1 MTEQPAI
8 LVEHV
13 GAISTVTFNRPAQ
26 LNALDPDTVE
36 EFQSVMHRVDL
47 EPSTQAIVVTGAGRA
62 FTAGGDVR
70 SFGSKH
76 DPRVNRRG
84 WHLVHRMLEI
94 EKPVVAMVNGPAI
107 GLGLVI
113 ALLCDCVIM
122 ADDATIGDPH
132 VNLGLVAGDGA
143 AVVLPV
149 LIGPHRAKELLL
161 TGRLITGT
169 EAAAIGMIN
178 RSVPAGELSAAAYA
192 LAGELA
198 AQPSYAARATK
209 MAVNRY
215 LRWMVEQTLDVSLA
229 YEAISRE
236 LPDYPAAVD
245 AWKQRHANRS
255 DTANEPRP

>member
-1 MTEQPAI
+1 MTEQPPI

-13 GAISTVTFNRPAQ
+13 DTISTITFNRPAQ
-26 LNALDPDTVE
+26 LNALDPDMVE
-36 EFQSVMHRVDL
+36 EFQSIVRRVDL
-47 EPSTQAIVVTGAGRA
+47 EPSTRAIVLTGAGRA

-70 SFGSKH
+70 SFGSRH

-94 EKPVVAMVNGPAI
+94 EKPIVAMVNGPAI
-107 GLGLVI
+107 GLGLTI
-113 ALLCDCVIM
+113 ALLCDSVVM

-143 AVVLPV
+143 AVVLPL

-161 TGRLITGT
+161 TGKRITGV
-169 EAAAIGMIN
+169 EAAAMGMIN
-178 RSVPAGELSAAAYA
+178 RSVPADELASAAYG
-192 LAGELA
+192 LAREYA
-198 AQPSYAARATK
+198 AQPTYAARATK

-236 LPDYPAAVD
+236 LPEYPEPVE
-245 AWKQRHANRS
+245 AWKQRRARRT
-255 DTANEPRP
+255 DDAQP

>member
-1 MTEQPAI
+1 MTAQPPI

-13 GAISTVTFNRPAQ
+13 DTVSTITFNRPAQ
-26 LNALDPDTVE
+26 LNALDPDMVE
-36 EFQSVMHRVDL
+36 EFQSIVRRVDL
-47 EPSTQAIVVTGAGRA
+47 EPSTRAIVLTGAGRA

-94 EKPVVAMVNGPAI
+94 EKPIVAMVNGPAI
-107 GLGLVI
+107 GLGLTI
-113 ALLCDCVIM
+113 ALLCDCVVM

-143 AVVLPV
+143 AVVLPL

-161 TGRLITGT
+161 TGKRITGVD
-169 EAAAIGMIN
+169 AAAMGLIN
-178 RSVPAGELSAAAYA
+178 RSVPAADLTAAAYG
-192 LAGELA
+192 LAREFA
-198 AQPSYAARATK
+198 AQPTYAARATK

-236 LPDYPAAVD
+236 LPEYPEAVE
-245 AWKQRHANRS
+245 AWKQRRARRN
-255 DTANEPRP
+255 DEAQP

>member
-1 MTEQPAI
+1 MSEEPSI

-13 GAISTVTFNRPAQ
+13 ESISTITFNRPAQ
-26 LNALDPDTVE
+26 LNALDPEMVE
-36 EFQSVMHRVDL
+36 EFQTILRGVDL
-47 EPSTQAIVVTGAGRA
+47 EPSTGAIVLTGAGRA

-70 SFGSKH
+70 SFGAKH

-84 WHLVHRMLEI
+84 WHLVHRMLEV
-94 EKPVVAMVNGPAI
+94 EKPMVAMVNGPAV
-107 GLGLVI
+107 GLGLTI
-113 ALLCDCVIM
+113 ALLCDSVVM

-143 AVVLPV
+143 AVLLPILV
-149 LIGPHRAKELLL
+149 GPHRAKELLL
-161 TGRLITGT
+161 TGKNIS
-169 EAAAIGMIN
+169 ASDAVAMGMVN
-178 RSVPAGELSAAAYA
+178 RVVPAADLAASAYD
-192 LAGELA
+192 LAREYA

-236 LPDYPAAVD
+236 LPEYPEAVE
-245 AWKQRHANRS
+245 AWKRRRTQAPES
-255 DTANEPRP
+255 PA

>member
-1 MTEQPAI
+1 MTEQPPI
-8 LVEHV
+8 LVEHLDSV
-13 GAISTVTFNRPAQ
+13 STITFNRPAQ
-26 LNALDPDTVE
+26 LNALDPDMVE
-36 EFQSVMHRVDL
+36 EFQSIVRRVDL
-47 EPSTQAIVVTGAGRA
+47 EPSTRAIVLTGAGRA

-84 WHLVHRMLEI
+84 WHLVNRMLEI
-94 EKPVVAMVNGPAI
+94 EKPIVAMVNGPAI
-107 GLGLVI
+107 GLGLTI
-113 ALLCDCVIM
+113 ALLCDSVVM

-143 AVVLPV
+143 AVVLPL

-161 TGRLITGT
+161 TGKLVTGID
-169 EAAAIGMIN
+169 AAAMGMIN
-178 RSVPAGELSAAAYA
+178 RSVPADELVSAAYG
-192 LAGELA
+192 LAREYA
-198 AQPSYAARATK
+198 AQPTYAARATK

-236 LPDYPAAVD
+236 LPEYPEAVES
-245 AWKQRHANRS
+245 WRQRRARRS
-255 DTANEPRP
+255 DEPQP

>member
-13 GAISTVTFNRPAQ
+13 DSISTITFNRPAQ

-36 EFQSVMHRVDL
+36 EFQSVVRRVDL
-47 EPSTQAIVVTGAGRA
+47 EPSTRAIVLTGAGRA

-94 EKPVVAMVNGPAI
+94 EKPIVAMVNGPAI
-107 GLGLVI
+107 GLGLTI
-113 ALLCDCVIM
+113 ALLCDSVLM

-161 TGRLITGT
+161 TGKLITGT
-169 EAAAIGMIN
+169 EAAAMGMIN
-178 RSVPAGELSAAAYA
+178 RSVPAGELAAAAYG
-192 LAGELA
+192 LAREFA
-198 AQPSYAARATK
+198 AQPTYAARATK

-236 LPDYPAAVD
+236 LPEYPEAVE
-245 AWKQRHANRS
+245 AWKQRRARRS
-255 DTANEPRP
+255 DEPRP

>member
-1 MTEQPAI
+1 MSEQPPI

-13 GAISTVTFNRPAQ
+13 DTVSTITFNRPAQ
-26 LNALDPDTVE
+26 LNALDPDMVE
-36 EFQSVMHRVDL
+36 EFQSIVRRVDL
-47 EPSTQAIVVTGAGRA
+47 EPSTRAIVLTGAGRA

-94 EKPVVAMVNGPAI
+94 EKPIVAMVNGPAI
-107 GLGLVI
+107 GLGLTI
-113 ALLCDCVIM
+113 ALLCDSVVM

-132 VNLGLVAGDGA
+132 VGLGLVAGDGA
-143 AVVLPV
+143 AVVLPL

-161 TGRLITGT
+161 TGKLITGVD
-169 EAAAIGMIN
+169 AAAMGMIN
-178 RSVPAGELSAAAYA
+178 RSVASDELVAAAYD
-192 LAGELA
+192 LAREFA
-198 AQPSYAARATK
+198 AQPTYAARATK

-236 LPDYPAAVD
+236 LPEYPEAVE
-245 AWKQRHANRS
+245 AWKQRRARRS
-255 DTANEPRP
+255 DGPKP

>member
-1 MTEQPAI
+1 MTEQPPI
-8 LVEHV
+8 LVEHLDSV
-13 GAISTVTFNRPAQ
+13 STITFNRPAQ
-26 LNALDPDTVE
+26 LNALDPDMVE
-36 EFQSVMHRVDL
+36 EFQSIVRRVDL
-47 EPSTQAIVVTGAGRA
+47 EPSTRAIVLTGAGRA

-94 EKPVVAMVNGPAI
+94 EKPIVAMVNGPAI
-107 GLGLVI
+107 GLGLTI

-143 AVVLPV
+143 AVVLPL

-161 TGRLITGT
+161 TGKRITGVD
-169 EAAAIGMIN
+169 AAAMGLIN
-178 RSVPAGELSAAAYA
+178 RSVPGEDLAAAAYG
-192 LAGELA
+192 LAREFA
-198 AQPSYAARATK
+198 AQPTYAARATK
-209 MAVNRY
+209 TAVNRY

-236 LPDYPAAVD
+236 LPEYPEAVE
-245 AWKQRHANRS
+245 AWKQRRARRN
-255 DTANEPRP
+255 DEAQP

>member
-1 MTEQPAI
+1 MTEQPPI
-8 LVEHV
+8 LVEHLDSV
-13 GAISTVTFNRPAQ
+13 STITFNRPAQ
-26 LNALDPDTVE
+26 LNALDPDMVE
-36 EFQSVMHRVDL
+36 EFQSIVRRVDL
-47 EPSTQAIVVTGAGRA
+47 EPSTRAIVLTGAGRA

-94 EKPVVAMVNGPAI
+94 EKPIVAMVNGPAI
-107 GLGLVI
+107 GLGLTI
-113 ALLCDCVIM
+113 ALLCDCVVM

-143 AVVLPV
+143 AVVLPR

-161 TGRLITGT
+161 TGKRITGVD
-169 EAAAIGMIN
+169 AAAMDLIN
-178 RSVPAGELSAAAYA
+178 RSVPAADLAAAAYG
-192 LAGELA
+192 LAREFA
-198 AQPSYAARATK
+198 AQPTYAARATK

-236 LPDYPAAVD
+236 LPEYPEAVE
-245 AWKQRHANRS
+245 AWKQRRARRN
-255 DTANEPRP
+255 DDPQP

>member
-1 MTEQPAI
+1 MTEQPPI

-13 GAISTVTFNRPAQ
+13 DTISTITFNRPAQ
-26 LNALDPDTVE
+26 LNALDPDMVE
-36 EFQSVMHRVDL
+36 EFQSIVRTVDL
-47 EPSTQAIVVTGAGRA
+47 EPSTRAIVLTGAGRA

-70 SFGSKH
+70 SFGSRH

-94 EKPVVAMVNGPAI
+94 EKPIVAMVNGPAI
-107 GLGLVI
+107 GLGLTI
-113 ALLCDCVIM
+113 ALLCDSVVM

-143 AVVLPV
+143 AVVLPL

-161 TGRLITGT
+161 TGKRITGI
-169 EAAAIGMIN
+169 EAAAMGMIN
-178 RSVPAGELSAAAYA
+178 RSVPADELASAAYGLAREYA
-192 LAGELA
+192 V
-198 AQPSYAARATK
+198 QPTYAARATK

-236 LPDYPAAVD
+236 LPEYPEAVE
-245 AWKQRHANRS
+245 AWKQRRARRT
-255 DTANEPRP
+255 DDAQP

>member
-1 MTEQPAI
+1 MTEQPPI

-13 GAISTVTFNRPAQ
+13 DTVSTITFNRPDQ
-26 LNALDPDTVE
+26 LNALDPDMVE
-36 EFQSVMHRVDL
+36 EFQSIVRRVDL
-47 EPSTQAIVVTGAGRA
+47 EPSTRAIVLTGAGRA

-94 EKPVVAMVNGPAI
+94 EKPIVAMVNGPAI
-107 GLGLVI
+107 GLGLTI
-113 ALLCDCVIM
+113 ALLCDSVVM

-143 AVVLPV
+143 AVVLPLLV
-149 LIGPHRAKELLL
+149 GPHRAKELLL
-161 TGRLITGT
+161 TGKLITGVD
-169 EAAAIGMIN
+169 AAAMGMIN
-178 RSVPAGELSAAAYA
+178 RSVPADELASAAYG
-192 LAGELA
+192 LAREYA
-198 AQPSYAARATK
+198 AQPTYAARATK

-236 LPDYPAAVD
+236 LPEYPEAVE
-245 AWKQRHANRS
+245 AWKQRRARRS
-255 DTANEPRP
+255 DEPRS

>member
-1 MTEQPAI
+1 MTAEPPI

-13 GAISTVTFNRPAQ
+13 DMVSTITFNRPAQ

-36 EFQSVMHRVDL
+36 EFQTIVRRVDL
-47 EPSTQAIVVTGAGRA
+47 EPSTRAIVLTGAGRA
-62 FTAGGDVR
+62 FTAGGDIR
-70 SFGSKH
+70 TFGSKH

-94 EKPVVAMVNGPAI
+94 EKPIVAMVNGPAI
-107 GLGLVI
+107 GLGLTI
-113 ALLCDCVIM
+113 ALLCDSVVM

-161 TGRLITGT
+161 TGKLITGT
-169 EAAAIGMIN
+169 EAAAMGMIN
-178 RSVPAGELSAAAYA
+178 RAVPAAELSDVAYA
-192 LAGELA
+192 LAREYA
-198 AQPSYAARATK
+198 AQPTYAARATK

-236 LPDYPAAVD
+236 LPEYPEAVE
-245 AWKQRHANRS
+245 AWRQRRARRA
-255 DTANEPRP
+255 DEPRP

>member
-13 GAISTVTFNRPAQ
+13 DSISTITFNRPAQ
-26 LNALDPDTVE
+26 LNALDPDAVE
-36 EFQSVMHRVDL
+36 EFQAIVRRVDL
-47 EPSTQAIVVTGAGRA
+47 EPSTRAIVLTGTGRA

-94 EKPVVAMVNGPAI
+94 EKPIVAMVNGPAI
-107 GLGLVI
+107 GLGLTI
-113 ALLCDCVIM
+113 ALLCDSVVM

-149 LIGPHRAKELLL
+149 LVGPHRAKELLL
-161 TGRLITGT
+161 TGKVITGS
-169 EAAAIGMIN
+169 EAAAMGMIN
-178 RSVPAGELSAAAYA
+178 RSVPASELADAAYG
-192 LAGELA
+192 LAREYA
-198 AQPSYAARATK
+198 AQPTYAARATK

-236 LPDYPAAVD
+236 LPEYPDAVE
-245 AWKQRHANRS
+245 AWKRRRARRA
-255 DTANEPRP
+255 DEPRP

>member
-1 MTEQPAI
+1 MTAQPPI

-13 GAISTVTFNRPAQ
+13 DTVSTITFNRPEQ
-26 LNALDPDTVE
+26 LNALDPDMVE
-36 EFQSVMHRVDL
+36 EFQSIVRRVDL
-47 EPSTQAIVVTGAGRA
+47 EPSTRAIVLTGAGRA

-94 EKPVVAMVNGPAI
+94 EKPIVAMVNGPAI
-107 GLGLVI
+107 GLGLTI
-113 ALLCDCVIM
+113 ALLCDSVVM

-143 AVVLPV
+143 AVVLPLLV
-149 LIGPHRAKELLL
+149 GPHRAKELLL
-161 TGRLITGT
+161 TGKLITGVD
-169 EAAAIGMIN
+169 AAAMGMIN
-178 RSVPAGELSAAAYA
+178 RSVPADELASAAYG
-192 LAGELA
+192 LARDYA
-198 AQPSYAARATK
+198 AQPTYAARATK

-236 LPDYPAAVD
+236 LPEYPEAVE
-245 AWKQRHANRS
+245 AWKQRRARRR
-255 DTANEPRP
+255 DEPPR

>member
-1 MTEQPAI
+1 MTEQPPI

-13 GAISTVTFNRPAQ
+13 DTISTITFNRPAQ
-26 LNALDPDTVE
+26 LNALDPDMVE
-36 EFQSVMHRVDL
+36 EFQSIVRRVDL
-47 EPSTQAIVVTGAGRA
+47 EPSTRAIVLTGAGRA

-70 SFGSKH
+70 SFGSRH

-94 EKPVVAMVNGPAI
+94 EKPIVAMVNGPAI
-107 GLGLVI
+107 GLGLTI
-113 ALLCDCVIM
+113 ALLCDSVVM

-143 AVVLPV
+143 AVILPL

-161 TGRLITGT
+161 TGKRITGV
-169 EAAAIGMIN
+169 EAAAMGMIS
-178 RSVPAGELSAAAYA
+178 RSVPADELASAAYG
-192 LAGELA
+192 LAREYA
-198 AQPSYAARATK
+198 AQPTYAARATK

-236 LPDYPAAVD
+236 LPEYPAAVE
-245 AWKQRHANRS
+245 AWKQRRARRS
-255 DTANEPRP
+255 DDAQP

>member
-1 MTEQPAI
+1 MTEQPPI

-13 GAISTVTFNRPAQ
+13 DSVSTITFNRPAQ
-26 LNALDPDTVE
+26 LNALDPDMVE
-36 EFQSVMHRVDL
+36 EFQSIVRRVDL
-47 EPSTQAIVVTGAGRA
+47 EPSTRAIVLTGAGRA

-94 EKPVVAMVNGPAI
+94 EKPIVAMVNGPAI
-107 GLGLVI
+107 GLGLTI
-113 ALLCDCVIM
+113 ALLCDSVVM

-143 AVVLPV
+143 AVVLPLLV
-149 LIGPHRAKELLL
+149 GPHRAKELLL
-161 TGRLITGT
+161 TGKRITGV
-169 EAAAIGMIN
+169 EAAALGMIN
-178 RSVPAGELSAAAYA
+178 RSVPADQLASAAYD
-192 LAGELA
+192 LAREYA
-198 AQPSYAARATK
+198 AQPTYAARATK

-236 LPDYPAAVD
+236 LPEYPEAVE
-245 AWKQRHANRS
+245 AWKQRRARRG
-255 DTANEPRP
+255 DEPQS

>member
-1 MTEQPAI
+1 MTAEPPI

-13 GAISTVTFNRPAQ
+13 DMVSTITFNRPAQ
-26 LNALDPDTVE
+26 LNAFDPDTVE
-36 EFQSVMHRVDL
+36 EFQSVVRRVDL
-47 EPSTQAIVVTGAGRA
+47 EPSTRAIVLTGAGRA
-62 FTAGGDVR
+62 FTAGGDIR
-70 SFGSKH
+70 TFGAKH

-94 EKPVVAMVNGPAI
+94 EKPIVAMVNGPAI
-107 GLGLVI
+107 GLGLTI
-113 ALLCDCVIM
+113 ALLCDSVVM

-169 EAAAIGMIN
+169 EAAAMGMIN
-178 RSVPAGELSAAAYA
+178 RAVPAGELSDAAYA
-192 LAGELA
+192 LAREFA
-198 AQPSYAARATK
+198 AQPTYAARATK

-236 LPDYPAAVD
+236 LPEYPEAVE
-245 AWKQRHANRS
+245 AWRQRRARRA
-255 DTANEPRP
+255 DEPRP

>member
-1 MTEQPAI
+1 MTEQPPI

-13 GAISTVTFNRPAQ
+13 DTVSTITFNRPAQ
-26 LNALDPDTVE
+26 LNALDPDMVE
-36 EFQSVMHRVDL
+36 EFQSIVRRVDL
-47 EPSTQAIVVTGAGRA
+47 EPSTRAIVLTGAGRA

-94 EKPVVAMVNGPAI
+94 EKPIVAMVNGPAI
-107 GLGLVI
+107 GLGLTI
-113 ALLCDCVIM
+113 ALLCDSVVM
-122 ADDATIGDPH
+122 ADEATIGDPH

-161 TGRLITGT
+161 TGKLITGT
-169 EAAAIGMIN
+169 EAAAMGMIN
-178 RSVPAGELSAAAYA
+178 RSVPPGDLAQAAYG
-192 LAGELA
+192 LARDFA
-198 AQPSYAARATK
+198 SQPTYAARATK

-215 LRWMVEQTLDVSLA
+215 LRWMVEHTLDVSLA

-236 LPDYPAAVD
+236 LPEYPEAVG
-245 AWKQRHANRS
+245 AWKQRRARRGDES
-255 DTANEPRP
+255 RT